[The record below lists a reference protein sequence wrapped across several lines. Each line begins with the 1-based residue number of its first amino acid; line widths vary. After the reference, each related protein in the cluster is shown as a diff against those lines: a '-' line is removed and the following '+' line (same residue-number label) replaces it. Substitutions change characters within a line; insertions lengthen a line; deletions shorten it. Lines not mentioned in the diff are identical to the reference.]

1 MTDKETATATLTEFF
16 THLGGRQPLIQDAWD
31 DYQHISAQKVVG
43 KRRYKVSVMVSDSRL
58 ETVYVTAYDF
68 RAKAKRMGMFTIET
82 TPELAAK
89 FTLEA
94 IDSYEAEMKAAA

>member
-1 MTDKETATATLTEFF
+1 MDAKETAIATLREFF
-16 THLGGRQPLIQDAWD
+16 THIGGRQPLIQDAWD
-31 DYQHISAQKVVG
+31 DYQHISADKYVG
-43 KRRYKVSVMVSDSRL
+43 KRRYTVSATVSDSRL
-58 ETVYVTAYDF
+58 ETVYVIAYDF
-68 RAKAKRMGMFTIET
+68 RSKAKRMGICTIET